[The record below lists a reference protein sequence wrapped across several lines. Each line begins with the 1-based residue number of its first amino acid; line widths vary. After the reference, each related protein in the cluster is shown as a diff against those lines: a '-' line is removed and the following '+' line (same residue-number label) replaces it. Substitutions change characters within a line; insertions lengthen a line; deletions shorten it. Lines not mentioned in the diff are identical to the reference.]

1 MHICSECMSEHDVKD
16 NKESFDSNTAK
27 DSRPCSCC
35 IVKTEQEDRPYC
47 FSRLALE
54 SYWEKPKD
62 RLRKPCVAAVKVSAP
77 IVKKESYTSD
87 NHVRHVKQ
95 EYVRQAYVRPAYV
108 KQEYVKPEDVKQE
121 YFKQEY
127 VKPED
132 VKQEYIKQEYVKP
145 EDVKQEYIKQ
155 EYVVKQEDVKQEYVK
170 HEEFDRG
177 DFVKVEP
184 VSPPYT
190 SFYSAIASPVRH
202 IVVKEEPD
210 CAVES
215 STISRQHIHQQHSL
229 PQSHLKVKVEVD
241 EDGELIKTEGAS
253 ALPLSIPSSFEMQ
266 PWIDIDI
273 EENEDSR
280 KAQQLIENWDYMVQ
294 QMCVSRIRFYA
305 EYRLLNREVRKHE
318 ALVMAVRR
326 EVAEQR
332 MRLAISQAAVRE
344 TEAYLKE
351 KDLSIRDDGMDL

>member
-1 MHICSECMSEHDVKD
+1 MSEHDVKD
-16 NKESFDSNTAK
+16 NKESFDSNTAN

-87 NHVRHVKQ
+87 NH
-95 EYVRQAYVRPAYV
+95 
-108 KQEYVKPEDVKQE
+108 
-121 YFKQEY
+121 QEY

-155 EYVVKQEDVKQEYVK
+155 EYVVKQEDVEQEYVK

-241 EDGELIKTEGAS
+241 KDGELIKTEGAS